1 VRKLKKYYGFISFW
15 LLDSLLL
22 YLATV
27 VYPAAYTLGTFR
39 LSVFWAAVVAGFIWT
54 VLVWF
59 SKPIVAIVKLK
70 VPDKMKTFFYL
81 LANFVAL
88 WLVARIAP
96 YSGFGVASFV
106 WAFLLALVAIFVQY
120 LVMKIIKF

>member
-1 VRKLKKYYGFISFW
+1 MKKYYGFISFW

-59 SKPIVAIVKLK
+59 SEPIVAILKLK
-70 VPDKMKTFFYL
+70 VSAKMKLVFYL
-81 LANFVAL
+81 FANFVAL

-106 WAFLLALVAIFVQY
+106 WVFLLALVANFVQY

>member
-1 VRKLKKYYGFISFW
+1 MKKYYGFISFW

-27 VYPAAYTLGTFR
+27 VYPAAFTLGTFR

-59 SKPIVAIVKLK
+59 SEPIVAILKLK
-70 VPDKMKTFFYL
+70 VSDKMKLVFYL
-81 LANFVAL
+81 FANFVAL

-106 WAFLLALVAIFVQY
+106 WVFLLALVANFVQY

>member
-1 VRKLKKYYGFISFW
+1 MRKLKKYYGFISFW
-15 LLDSLLL
+15 VLDSLLL
-22 YLATV
+22 YLATL
-27 VYPAAYTLGTFR
+27 VYPAAYALGTFK
-39 LSVFWAAVVAGFIWT
+39 LSILWAAILAGFIWT

-81 LANFVAL
+81 FANFMAL
-88 WLVARIAP
+88 WLVARISP

-106 WAFLLALVAIFVQY
+106 WAFLLALVAVFVQY
-120 LVMKIIKF
+120 LTVKVIKF

>member
-1 VRKLKKYYGFISFW
+1 MRKLKKYYGFISFW

-59 SKPIVAIVKLK
+59 SEPIVAILKLK
-70 VPDKMKTFFYL
+70 VSDKMKLVFYL
-81 LANFVAL
+81 FANFVAL

-106 WAFLLALVAIFVQY
+106 WVFLLALVANFVQY